1 MKQEVLNL
9 NKTIIWGHRGT
20 GFTGTQ
26 NTFSSFKNAIDI
38 GVDGIKTETKI
49 SKEGEVV
56 LSYFNTLK
64 INGEDIPIQELT
76 IEEIKKFKLENNESI
91 PTLREV
97 FEAFKSSGSKYNFDI
112 ANPEEGIQ
120 IIKTAKEY
128 GLLEHIELAKP
139 STRPDSLSDFFTEIR
154 NFDKNVMLVN
164 SVFLKHSTIEDKHFE
179 LDDMRKLNIKGI
191 NVNYNYANFELFKKV
206 KDLGFKFCIWGVLF
220 KRSMQKFLTMK
231 YNGEYIDAMMSNQP
245 DRLVKFRNE
254 IQS

>member
-1 MKQEVLNL
+1 VLNL
-9 NKTIIWGHRGT
+9 NRTIIWGHRGT
-20 GFTGTQ
+20 GFIGTQ
-26 NTFSSFKNAIDI
+26 NTFSSFKKAIDLGI
-38 GVDGIKTETKI
+38 DGIKTETKL

-64 INGEDIPIQELT
+64 INGKDVPIKELT
-76 IEEIKKFKLENNESI
+76 IEEIKMFKLENNESI

-97 FEAFKSSGSKYNFDI
+97 FEAFKNTNPRYNFDI

-128 GLLEHIELAKP
+128 GLLDHIELAKP

-164 SVFLKHSTIEDKHFE
+164 SVFLKHSVIEDEHFE
-179 LDDMRKLNIKGI
+179 LDDMRKLNIRGI
-191 NVNYNYANFELFKKV
+191 NVNYNYANFELFKRV
-206 KDLGFKFCIWGVLF
+206 KDLGFKFCVWGVLF
-220 KRSMQKFLTMK
+220 KRSMKKFLTMK

-254 IQS
+254 FQN

>member
-20 GFTGTQ
+20 GFTGVQ
-26 NTFSSFKNAIDI
+26 NTFSSFRNAIDM
-38 GVDGIKTETKI
+38 GVDGIKTETKL

-56 LSYFNTLK
+56 ICYFNNIK
-64 INGEDIPIQELT
+64 INGEDVPIQELT
-76 IEEIKKFKLENNESI
+76 IEEIKNFKLENNESI

-97 FEAFKSSGSKYNFDI
+97 FEAFKNSNIKYNFDI
-112 ANPEEGIQ
+112 ANPKEGIQ
-120 IIKTAKEY
+120 IVKTAKEY
-128 GLLEHIELAKP
+128 GLVDHIELAKP

-164 SVFLKHSTIEDKHFE
+164 SVFLKHSVIKDEHFE

-191 NVNYNYANFELFKKV
+191 NVNYNYANFDLFKRV
-206 KDLGFKFCIWGVLF
+206 KDHGFKFCVWGILF
-220 KRSMQKFLTMK
+220 KRSMKKFLTMK

-245 DRLVKFRNE
+245 SRLVKFRNE
-254 IQS
+254 FQN